1 MPENSC
7 THDQHRLPVK
17 SNASHLI
24 ALNVTVN
31 AESQARML
39 PNLQLIEFQ
48 CLTKRGSG
56 NQCKFFAVS
65 HYALSELRQICRD
78 RQSSGSKISANLK
91 VGLKKGNYH
100 RPC

>member
-17 SNASHLI
+17 SNTSHLI

-56 NQCKFFAVS
+56 NQCKFFAS
-65 HYALSELRQICRD
+65 ESAL
-78 RQSSGSKISANLK
+78 A
-91 VGLKKGNYH
+91 VGITSDL
-100 RPC
+100 